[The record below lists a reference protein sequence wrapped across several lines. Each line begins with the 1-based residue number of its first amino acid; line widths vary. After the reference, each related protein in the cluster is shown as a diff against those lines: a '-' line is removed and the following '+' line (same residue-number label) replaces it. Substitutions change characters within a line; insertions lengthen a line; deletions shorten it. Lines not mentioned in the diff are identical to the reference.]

1 MADLKQ
7 FTLAEVAKH
16 NTAADLWMII
26 DDKVYDVTKF
36 QAEHPGGEEVLVEAA
51 GKDATTEFVDVGHSS
66 DAKEQMKQ
74 FVVGEIIEAERKK
87 KKAACQPDCQR
98 MAIIA
103 GSALAA
109 GIGLV
114 LIYKALKK

>member
-36 QAEHPGGEEVLVEAA
+36 QAEVTREPIRFLIHWNSNFRFVVLLCLQHPGGEEVLVEAA

-66 DAKEQMKQ
+66 DAK
-74 FVVGEIIEAERKK
+74 
-87 KKAACQPDCQR
+87 
-98 MAIIA
+98 
-103 GSALAA
+103 
-109 GIGLV
+109 
-114 LIYKALKK
+114 